1 MISPST
7 TQQILSKFTKANLLA
22 KGIPTTNGDYKNSD
36 KDIFIQKTSMK
47 PLKRLKT
54 SQIDSLNKTM
64 PTSDIYISQYHN
76 NKHLAEQFFFQSHPF
91 SDLTLNVQGTLEKNS
106 RGRVTNLEIAFE
118 VMSYP

>member
-36 KDIFIQKTSMK
+36 KDSFIQKTSIK

-54 SQIDSLNKTM
+54 SQIDSLNKIM
-64 PTSDIYISQYHN
+64 PTSDIYMVQYHN

-91 SDLTLNVQGTLEKNS
+91 SDLILNVQGTLEKKTQFLFS
-106 RGRVTNLEIAFE
+106 RKKTFF
-118 VMSYP
+118 